1 MMNNTKIS
9 QKKILSFWYSIT
21 NLLQRL
27 IKWFS
32 GCKDNTGWKELDW
45 VEYQTGKKSIKKFVF
60 SPM

>member
-32 GCKDNTGWKELDW
+32 GCKDNAGWKELDW
-45 VEYQTGKKSIKKFVF
+45 VEYQTGKNSIKKFVF

>member
-9 QKKILSFWYSIT
+9 LKKILSFWYSIT
-21 NLLQRL
+21 DLLQRL

-32 GCKDNTGWKELDW
+32 GFKDNARWKELDW

-60 SPM
+60 SLM